1 VVSATSHRLDPQK
14 RPSRGAQHALEV
26 NRRPLRIEGGSK
38 DQGAGQERG
47 EPASGASVS
56 RRAPA
61 LRPGVA
67 DQLVGVRVR
76 ITVYE
81 TWGARKPLTGDELMR

>member
-1 VVSATSHRLDPQK
+1 MSVGIWALRK
-14 RPSRGAQHALEV
+14 RGAPRVDMV
-26 NRRPLRIEGGSK
+26 NRRPLRIEDGSK

-47 EPASGASVS
+47 EPASGASGS

-67 DQLVGVRVR
+67 DQLAGVRLR

-81 TWGARKPLTGDELMR
+81 TWGARKPLTRDELVG